1 MTRWL
6 TTCIDPLCDQLS
18 EEINRKRY
26 GFSEWKDGTYL
37 QIDTSAIL
45 HFDLFGNAANI
56 EKLIGSAAFC
66 VNDVLDA
73 AGMPKI
79 NEPWANQHFVT
90 KNFETLDGAMR
101 RIDGKGGE

>member
-1 MTRWL
+1 M
-6 TTCIDPLCDQLS
+6 
-18 EEINRKRY
+18 
-26 GFSEWKDGTYL
+26 

-90 KNFETLDGAMR
+90 KTLKLWTVRCTALMEGVNKHE
-101 RIDGKGGE
+101 G